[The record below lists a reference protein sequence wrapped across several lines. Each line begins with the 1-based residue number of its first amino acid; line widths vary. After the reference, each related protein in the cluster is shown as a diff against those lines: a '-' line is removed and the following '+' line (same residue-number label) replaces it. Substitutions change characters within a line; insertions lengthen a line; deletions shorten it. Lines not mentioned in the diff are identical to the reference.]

1 MKKIVMMF
9 AVAAMMVACGNG
21 AKTATQEQKDSIKNA
36 LYEQQYEAA
45 KAAIEAPVA
54 PEAIA
59 EDAADDVKAAFAEA
73 QAVYEEAVAKYNEAV
88 AAINID
94 STTEAFKAEFDA
106 AVKAF
111 EEALNKP
118 AEEAKAEEQP
128 AEEEQK

>member
-21 AKTATQEQKDSIKNA
+21 VKTATQEQKDSIKNA
-36 LYEQQYEAA
+36 LYEQKVEAA

-59 EDAADDVKAAFAEA
+59 EDADDATKAAFAEA
-73 QAVYEEAVAKYNEAV
+73 QALYDEAVAQYNEAI
-88 AAINID
+88 AAVTVD
-94 STTEAFKAEFDA
+94 STAEAFKAEVDA

-128 AEEEQK
+128 AEEQK

>member
-36 LYEQQYEAA
+36 LYEQKVEAA

-59 EDAADDVKAAFAEA
+59 EDAAEDVKAAFAEA
-73 QAVYEEAVAKYNEAV
+73 QAKFEEELAKYNEAV

-94 STTEAFKAEFDA
+94 STAEAFKAEVDA

-118 AEEAKAEEQP
+118 AEEPKADET
-128 AEEEQK
+128 AEGEQK

>member
-36 LYEQQYEAA
+36 LYEQKVEAA
-45 KAAIEAPVA
+45 KAAIQAPVA
-54 PEAIA
+54 PEAPA
-59 EDAADDVKAAFAEA
+59 EELDEAGKAAYAEA
-73 QAVYEEAVAKYNEAV
+73 QAAYDQAVAEYNEAI
-88 AAINID
+88 AAVTVD
-94 STTEAFKAEFDA
+94 STAEAFKAEVDA

-118 AEEAKAEEQP
+118 AEEQKAEEQP
-128 AEEEQK
+128 AEEQK

>member
-9 AVAAMMVACGNG
+9 AVAAMMVACGTG
-21 AKTATQEQKDSIKNA
+21 VKTATPEQKDSIKNA

-54 PEAIA
+54 PEAPA
-59 EDAADDVKAAFAEA
+59 EELDEAGKAAYAEA
-73 QAVYEEAVAKYNEAV
+73 QAAYDAAVAQYNEAV
-88 AAINID
+88 AAISID
-94 STTEAFKAEFDA
+94 STTEAFKAEVDA

-118 AEEAKAEEQP
+118 AEEPKAEEQ
-128 AEEEQK
+128 K